1 MFDVLVFIDWYLPGY
16 RAGGP
21 VTSCANMV
29 QALQGKVRFHIVT
42 RNTDYCSEVPYDI
55 TPDKWIKRSEGVE
68 VMYLSNE
75 QLSLKTMQ
83 RLISDTPCNVIYI
96 NGIYSKY
103 FSIYPLLAN
112 RQLRQKEKRVIVA
125 SRGML
130 SQSALGIK
138 KFKKNFF
145 LIAARILGL
154 YINVD
159 FHATNAKEEQDIR
172 KEIGRHPR
180 IFIASNISKAL
191 AKEIVPMV
199 KNPGELKIV
208 SIARISPEKN
218 LLFLLESLASQ
229 ESQVTLNIYGTVYN
243 EQYWQKCLQRI
254 ATLPENI
261 MVLYQ
266 GLANPIEIEGIV
278 QQHHVL
284 SLPSLGENFGHVIAE
299 SILAGRPVVISD
311 QTPWKGLRAQK
322 AGFDLPL
329 NLQKFE
335 EAFTELALMDNK
347 QFEEWCAGARKLGSK
362 LASDT
367 TPVDDHLKMFLGR
380 SS

>member
-42 RNTDYCSEVPYDI
+42 RNTDYCSDVPYEI
-55 TPDKWIKRSEGVE
+55 SPNKWIKTSEGVQ
-68 VMYLSNE
+68 VMYLSDDR
-75 QLSLKTMQ
+75 LSLKNMQ
-83 RLISDTPCNVIYI
+83 RLISDTHCDVIYI

-145 LIAARILGL
+145 LIAARIFGL
-154 YINVD
+154 YRNVD

-172 KEIGRHPR
+172 KGIGKHPR

-191 AKEIVPMV
+191 AQEPVPID

-218 LLFLLESLASQ
+218 LLFLIESLAAL
-229 ESQVTLNIYGTVYN
+229 ESQVALNIYGSVYD

-254 ATLPENI
+254 ATLPAN
-261 MVLYQ
+261 VQVNYR
-266 GLANPIEIEGIV
+266 GLANPLEIEGII
-278 QQHHVL
+278 QQNHVL

-299 SILAGRPVVISD
+299 SFLAGRPVVISD
-311 QTPWKGLRAQK
+311 QTPWKGLKEEK

-329 NLQKFE
+329 NPQKFE
-335 EAFTELALMDNK
+335 EAFTELAAMNK
-347 QFEEWCAGARKLGSK
+347 QQFEEWCAGARQLGSK
-362 LASDT
+362 LAADT
-367 TPVDDHLKMFLGR
+367 TPVDDHLKMFLNP